1 MRPSSKTFDA
11 GFNVLLAPEKPVEP
25 FFKEFWMKRLLMSSV
40 GLLALGL
47 VALTPTDGFGFGCRR
62 ACGGCSTPCAVSV
75 ECAPIAPAPV
85 QFVERKVITY
95 KDNWVERDIV
105 EQVSRMVPKTEKYN
119 YVTLEQKVT
128 PTKRK
133 FVVNRQ
139 VMSEEKFNYTV
150 SVPVTTVEKRKE
162 VFYTSVSKVVPYEYT
177 VMVPRVVSEKRKV
190 MTYEIQTSVVKEMV
204 PVCRTIRVA
213 CCDPCDPC
221 GRVRY
226 TCQRVTEMQEVC
238 RTVCNRIPVEREV
251 VVNRTICEAQQRK
264 GERTVCELVR
274 GERDVNVNVCSFR
287 QEQRQ
292 GVRQVCN
299 FVPEER
305 EEVVNVVTCERVE
318 RVGERQVY
326 TCVVEDV
333 KRKVKVNQ
341 PIAVETVE
349 RVPVCVYTSYCD
361 TGHSRGCCL
370 FGGLRRGC
378 GGCR

>member
-1 MRPSSKTFDA
+1 
-11 GFNVLLAPEKPVEP
+11 
-25 FFKEFWMKRLLMSSV
+25 MKRLLMSSV

-62 ACGGCSTPCAVSV
+62 ACGGCSTPCAVASV

-85 QFVERKVITY
+85 QFVERKVVHY
-95 KDNWVERDIV
+95 KENWVEREIV
-105 EQVSRMVPKTEKYN
+105 EKVSRMVPKTEKYN
-119 YVTLEQKVT
+119 YFTLEQKVT

-133 FVVNRQ
+133 FVVNTQ
-139 VMSEEKFNYTV
+139 VMEEQKFNYTF

-162 VFYTSVSKVVPYEYT
+162 TFYTSVSKVVPYEYT
-177 VMVPRVVSEKRKV
+177 VSVPRVVQEKRKV
-190 MTYEIQTSVVKEMV
+190 MSYEVQTSVVKEMV
-204 PVCRTIRVA
+204 PVCRTVRVA

-251 VVNRTICEAQQRK
+251 VVNRTICELEKRK

-274 GERDVNVNVCSFR
+274 GEREVNVNVCSFR
-287 QEQRQ
+287 QEERQ
-292 GVRQVCN
+292 GVRQVCLI
-299 FVPEER
+299 VPQQR

-326 TCVVEDV
+326 TCVTEDV

-349 RVPVCVYTSYCD
+349 RVPVSTCAYTSCYD
-361 TGHSRGCCL
+361 NHSRGCCL
-370 FGGLRRGC
+370 FGGLRHRGC